1 MSGATPVRR
10 RRLSKCVGDDL
21 GIGKLADAQDVW
33 ITGVSTD
40 SRKVRAGDLFIAIRG
55 AAHDGHDFVEA
66 AVSGGAAAVL
76 VERDV
81 RPSSVPVVKAA
92 DTRQIA
98 GRVAAR
104 FYDHPSRALGCIGVT
119 GTNGKTSVCHFA
131 AALLSASANPAGYGG
146 TLGWGFAGKNCATDL
161 TTEDAVTVQRRLA
174 DLVSAGAQ
182 WVAMEAS
189 SHALDQ
195 GRVADVDF
203 DIAVFTN
210 LTRDHLDYH
219 GSMDSYAAAKRRL
232 FEWPTL
238 LSGVVNWDDPQGRI
252 IFRERRAALNLLR
265 FGSTSDADVTWSDLV
280 FDEVGISG
288 SLATPWGVR
297 AFRLPLIGEFNVANF
312 AAAAAAACLAG
323 ARIDDVAAGAS
334 HLSAPAGRMQFV
346 RTPMRALV
354 VIDFAHT
361 PDALV
366 KALTALRR
374 HAHGRII
381 CVFGCGGDRDP
392 GKRPLMARAVE
403 STADCAWVT
412 SDNPRS
418 EPPADIAAQIVAGF
432 QGRIEVEVELDRA
445 RAIERAL
452 AQASPSDVVLIAGK
466 GHEAYQEIAGRRV
479 PYRDVDVVRRVLE
492 HPPGAAS

>member
-1 MSGATPVRR
+1 
-10 RRLSKCVGDDL
+10 
-21 GIGKLADAQDVW
+21 
-33 ITGVSTD
+33 
-40 SRKVRAGDLFIAIRG
+40 
-55 AAHDGHDFVEA
+55 
-66 AVSGGAAAVL
+66 
-76 VERDV
+76 
-81 RPSSVPVVKAA
+81 
-92 DTRQIA
+92 
-98 GRVAAR
+98 
-104 FYDHPSRALGCIGVT
+104 
-119 GTNGKTSVCHFA
+119 
-131 AALLSASANPAGYGG
+131 
-146 TLGWGFAGKNCATDL
+146 
-161 TTEDAVTVQRRLA
+161 
-174 DLVSAGAQ
+174 
-182 WVAMEAS
+182 
-189 SHALDQ
+189 
-195 GRVADVDF
+195 
-203 DIAVFTN
+203 
-210 LTRDHLDYH
+210 
-219 GSMDSYAAAKRRL
+219 
-232 FEWPTL
+232 
-238 LSGVVNWDDPQGRI
+238 VVNWDDPQGRI
-252 IFRERRAALNLLR
+252 IFRERRGALDLLR

-280 FDEVGISG
+280 FDELGISG

-323 ARIDDVAAGAS
+323 ASIDDVAAGAS

-346 RTPMRALV
+346 RSPMRALV

-366 KALTALRR
+366 KALSALRH
-374 HAHGRII
+374 HAHGRVI

-418 EPPADIAAQIVAGF
+418 EAPADIAAQIVAGF

-479 PYRDVDVVRRVLE
+479 PYRDVDVVRRAFE
-492 HPPGAAS
+492 HSPEATS